1 MNLILIHSNTMMYF
15 PAQSH
20 LQVHLRRSREMALS
34 LARIDTPYFYYIFP
48 SDSVQIVFQFDDTV
62 HRPTIKSLY
71 RFLYYHSAKKIHN

>member
-1 MNLILIHSNTMMYF
+1 MHS
-15 PAQSH
+15 
-20 LQVHLRRSREMALS
+20 EMPS
-34 LARIDTPYFYYIFP
+34 SYCIFP